1 MAEIL
6 KDTRNFGTAPKEENN
21 SETPFGPELRDDDSP
36 PSKESNQNTEY
47 LDFLYERSFGTKPK
61 ETEINSA
68 EYDGKER
75 FVIDFKDGTRLTAPQ
90 IEQMFNESG
99 TAPETFVG
107 SATSRM
113 ITDYIKKNNPTRDQ
127 FIKHFSSVDLNKG
140 GVIPMNNQMQ
150 QFAEGGLKDEG
161 GEVDEVSG
169 NEVPIGGTK
178 EGVRDDIPA
187 NVSEGEFIFPADVV
201 RFIGLDKLMQIRQ
214 DAKMGLKKMEAMGQM
229 GNSDEA
235 TVDDDMPFEM
245 ADLMV
250 VSSDD
255 TPMKFAGGGF
265 IPVEDYTV
273 VQDMIE
279 DRSDKAAAIDKDQAM
294 REMMAD
300 NTTKSAAV
308 DKTQEEEVQ
317 NFFHGGVAHSG
328 STLDTADVPTTD
340 ANKVIDYDAYM
351 DSVITEIKEYRN
363 EAGEKINITFINGV
377 AFPPIPVGFTLYVPV
392 DAEAPTEES
401 EIAAVINNNN
411 DDDKGSNRTPSLPP
425 INYAGMSNEDFAK
438 RMEYENTTGYQVQK
452 NIGLAISAMVP
463 FGLGLAYGS
472 MRSHARA
479 SEERLNAMIKS
490 AKTPE
495 EAARLSGIRDGVLKN
510 ASLKSTEES
519 TAIAK
524 WVDGWLIG
532 KGYNPNLAA
541 AGANFV
547 NNVNSQGVLSE
558 SSVETGTANTA
569 ANNAGDLAATQ
580 NSFLPKETV
589 QSEEYFEDKLSGN
602 IDDFKKSKTNVIIE
616 RLKPGGGKPE
626 LAGVNYGVPV
636 NRGEITAVRKYL
648 ESLASAEGGA
658 FVGGR
663 ETAST
668 KAQERLDKFNT
679 LVESATEAGRTVDN
693 ADGFFEGP
701 NNPSYEQVAQDARL
715 FGYNP
720 RTGRQIITVPKKN
733 KNDPQLYFTPNDA
746 ANTRSN
752 TMPTNVKSGRDS
764 MDEASRGPYQRFKD
778 LNPTPEAI
786 NNFYST
792 TNTNATYDNPTDSRD
807 IKRDVEASN
816 YYESGAG
823 RDGAT
828 SAVLPRTIKS
838 YEAPSSDMSGLDQL
852 AQERFASAQN
862 AYNAPEV
869 PASVAD
875 SSRMLKINQPLG
887 GSQQETFNQAFNRNR
902 LAGAEVFTHTDGK
915 VYSTKTV
922 EERNAEVASTR
933 PNTGFQDLANLLTK
947 DDGRSYT
954 GGILRNEA
962 GDRVNSAYQNAA
974 NALTPGDGKAYK
986 AGVLKNKAG
995 ATVNSF
1001 YQNAAN
1007 NLTPNDGRSYVNGVL
1022 LDDTTKEPYVEKTK
1036 KPSDNIYSVEYGY
1049 TGSGVNDV
1057 AIGKISDGKT
1067 SGVLADKDGKVIRDD
1082 NNRTV
1087 YVDQSGKQYVKTD
1100 LFGMSTQ
1107 APTGTIV
1114 TQQEDDGQSKQADP
1128 VVKVSPQ
1135 PVKKEDNSGEREANR
1150 AANKAAA
1157 KAEKT
1162 QQDAGRTESFE
1173 QKIKR
1178 GGGFN
1183 KGGLASKPKAKKTKT
1198 TNKRGLAARK

>member
-1 MAEIL
+1 
-6 KDTRNFGTAPKEENN
+6 
-21 SETPFGPELRDDDSP
+21 
-36 PSKESNQNTEY
+36 
-47 LDFLYERSFGTKPK
+47 
-61 ETEINSA
+61 
-68 EYDGKER
+68 
-75 FVIDFKDGTRLTAPQ
+75 
-90 IEQMFNESG
+90 
-99 TAPETFVG
+99 
-107 SATSRM
+107 
-113 ITDYIKKNNPTRDQ
+113 
-127 FIKHFSSVDLNKG
+127 
-140 GVIPMNNQMQ
+140 
-150 QFAEGGLKDEG
+150 
-161 GEVDEVSG
+161 
-169 NEVPIGGTK
+169 
-178 EGVRDDIPA
+178 
-187 NVSEGEFIFPADVV
+187 
-201 RFIGLDKLMQIRQ
+201 
-214 DAKMGLKKMEAMGQM
+214 
-229 GNSDEA
+229 
-235 TVDDDMPFEM
+235 
-245 ADLMV
+245 
-250 VSSDD
+250 
-255 TPMKFAGGGF
+255 
-265 IPVEDYTV
+265 
-273 VQDMIE
+273 
-279 DRSDKAAAIDKDQAM
+279 
-294 REMMAD
+294 
-300 NTTKSAAV
+300 
-308 DKTQEEEVQ
+308 
-317 NFFHGGVAHSG
+317 
-328 STLDTADVPTTD
+328 
-340 ANKVIDYDAYM
+340 KVIDYDAYM

-425 INYAGMSNEDFAK
+425 IDYAGMSNEDFAK

-479 SEERLNAMIKS
+479 SEERLNAMIKG

-752 TMPTNVKSGRDS
+752 TMPTNVKSVRDPT
-764 MDEASRGPYQRFKD
+764 DEASRGAYTRFRD

-792 TNTNATYDNPTDSRD
+792 TNTDATYDNPTDSRD
-807 IKRDVEASN
+807 IKRNVEASN

-828 SAVLPRTIKS
+828 SAVL
-838 YEAPSSDMSGLDQL
+838 
-852 AQERFASAQN
+852 
-862 AYNAPEV
+862 
-869 PASVAD
+869 
-875 SSRMLKINQPLG
+875 
-887 GSQQETFNQAFNRNR
+887 
-902 LAGAEVFTHTDGK
+902 
-915 VYSTKTV
+915 
-922 EERNAEVASTR
+922 
-933 PNTGFQDLANLLTK
+933 
-947 DDGRSYT
+947 
-954 GGILRNEA
+954 
-962 GDRVNSAYQNAA
+962 
-974 NALTPGDGKAYK
+974 
-986 AGVLKNKAG
+986 
-995 ATVNSF
+995 
-1001 YQNAAN
+1001 
-1007 NLTPNDGRSYVNGVL
+1007 
-1022 LDDTTKEPYVEKTK
+1022 
-1036 KPSDNIYSVEYGY
+1036 
-1049 TGSGVNDV
+1049 
-1057 AIGKISDGKT
+1057 
-1067 SGVLADKDGKVIRDD
+1067 
-1082 NNRTV
+1082 
-1087 YVDQSGKQYVKTD
+1087 
-1100 LFGMSTQ
+1100 
-1107 APTGTIV
+1107 
-1114 TQQEDDGQSKQADP
+1114 
-1128 VVKVSPQ
+1128 
-1135 PVKKEDNSGEREANR
+1135 
-1150 AANKAAA
+1150 
-1157 KAEKT
+1157 
-1162 QQDAGRTESFE
+1162 
-1173 QKIKR
+1173 
-1178 GGGFN
+1178 
-1183 KGGLASKPKAKKTKT
+1183 
-1198 TNKRGLAARK
+1198 